1 MANDELV
8 RTMDYILNRCGA
20 AEIEAVA
27 AAVVRRKRDLALFG
41 ESHMLDP
48 RSFAKKAAEDLTLGV
63 GGGLEM
69 VRKTVRDMAAGM
81 LRREAPELGED
92 QIEELLDAWV
102 PDGTAAGA
110 TAGAGARHQDS
121 GSDGS
126 GSPDPRNGGVP
137 ADVLMAMVDQFVAY
151 STGTM
156 QNGAD
161 EALRREM
168 GDWPE
173 RYWRSFP
180 AVVRSV
186 VSEYLKGG
194 TTEKEFRSHLRAAL
208 DIAR

>member
-1 MANDELV
+1 MSMANDELV

-102 PDGTAAGA
+102 PDG
-110 TAGAGARHQDS
+110 AGAGAGAGHQDS
-121 GSDGS
+121 GNDVG
-126 GSPDPRNGGVP
+126 GSPAPRKGRVP
-137 ADVLMAMVDQFVAY
+137 TDVLLAMVDQFVAY
-151 STGTM
+151 SAGTM

-180 AVVRSV
+180 PVVRSV

-194 TTEKEFRSHLRAAL
+194 TTEKEFRSHLRTAL
-208 DIAR
+208 DIAH

>member
-8 RTMDYILNRCGA
+8 KTMDYILNRCGA

-102 PDGTAAGA
+102 PDAAG
-110 TAGAGARHQDS
+110 S
-121 GSDGS
+121 GHPGPGNDDDDAQ
-126 GSPDPRNGGVP
+126 PARNGRVP
-137 ADVLMAMVDQFVAY
+137 ADILLAMVDQFVAY

-194 TTEKEFRSHLRAAL
+194 TTEKEFRSRLRAAL
-208 DIAR
+208 DMAR

>member
-1 MANDELV
+1 
-8 RTMDYILNRCGA
+8 MDYILNRCGA

-69 VRKTVRDMAAGM
+69 VRRTVRDMAAGM

-102 PDGTAAGA
+102 PDGESAGHA
-110 TAGAGARHQDS
+110 
-121 GSDGS
+121 GS
-126 GSPDPRNGGVP
+126 GNDNQDASSAGGERVP
-137 ADVLMAMVDQFVAY
+137 VDILLAMVDQFVAY

-194 TTEKEFRSHLRAAL
+194 TVEKEFRSRLRAAL
-208 DIAR
+208 DLGR

>member
-1 MANDELV
+1 
-8 RTMDYILNRCGA
+8 MDYILNRCGA

-48 RSFAKKAAEDLTLGV
+48 RTFAKKAAEDLTLGV

-69 VRKTVRDMAAGM
+69 VRRTVRDMAAGM

-102 PDGTAAGA
+102 PDGGGADHPDSRVETANAGS
-110 TAGAGARHQDS
+110 T
-121 GSDGS
+121 
-126 GSPDPRNGGVP
+126 RNGRVP
-137 ADVLMAMVDQFVAY
+137 PDVLMAMVDQFVTY

-194 TTEKEFRSHLRAAL
+194 TTEKEFRSRLRAAL
-208 DIAR
+208 DMTR